1 MEKKL
6 REAIANSDP
15 LADATSRH
23 LVEAGGKR
31 IRPLLTLLC
40 AHLGDASLPAVVQA
54 AVVVELTHL
63 ATLYHDDVMDS
74 APFRRGAP
82 TAHEVWGNSV
92 AVLTGDLIFARASIL
107 VSELGGRALGIQA
120 RTFERLCLGQL
131 HETVGPRPDEDPVEH
146 YLSVIADK
154 TGSLVAASGQ
164 FGAIFSGADEAYE
177 DVLVQYGEKVGVAFQ
192 LADDVIDVT
201 GVKVKSGK
209 SPGTDLREGVPT
221 LPVLLLR
228 KAAADGDQSAVE
240 LLKLIDGDLS
250 SDEALAEAVAGP
262 ARAPRRGGILGGG
275 PCLGG
280 RRHRR
285 IGPAARG
292 RCEGL
297 AVQLRA
303 RRGGPRQL
311 GRLKVGPGF
320 PGGAGPSGFSRLKR
334 NGPGSLQRYESN
346 AARNRDRLSVR
357 IRSTGG
363 IQWIRE
369 HSMTD
374 LSHPQNRL
382 LIGVS
387 HTFNAA
393 VLTLFGHPH

>member
-1 MEKKL
+1 MAIATGLQLPKGFSAIAEDSELGPSIAMSLARVEKEL
-6 REAIANSDP
+6 RLAIANSDP

-31 IRPLLTLLC
+31 IRPLLTLLA
-40 AHLGDASLPAVVQA
+40 AHLGDASNPEVVRA

-92 AVLTGDLIFARASIL
+92 AILTGDLIFARASIL
-107 VSELGGRALGIQA
+107 VSELGARALGIQA

-164 FGAIFSGADEAYE
+164 LGAIFAGVEDGLV
-177 DVLVQYGEKVGVAFQ
+177 DVLIEYGEKVGVAFQ

-201 GVKVKSGK
+201 GLKQVSGK

-228 KAAADGDQSAVE
+228 KAAADGDASAARV
-240 LLKLIDGDLS
+240 LALVDGDLT
-250 SDEALAEAVAGP
+250 SDEALAEAVA
-262 ARAPRRGGILGGG
+262 AL
-275 PCLGG
+275 
-280 RRHRR
+280 
-285 IGPAARG
+285 
-292 RCEGL
+292 
-297 AVQLRA
+297 
-303 RRGGPRQL
+303 
-311 GRLKVGPGF
+311 
-320 PGGAGPSGFSRLKR
+320 
-334 NGPGSLQRYESN
+334 
-346 AARNRDRLSVR
+346 
-357 IRSTGG
+357 
-363 IQWIRE
+363 RE
-369 HSMTD
+369 HPVTAESWAVAR
-374 LSHPQNRL
+374 QW
-382 LIGVS
+382 
-387 HTFNAA
+387 AA
-393 VLTLFGHPH
+393 DAAAALAPLPEGMVKTALASFAEAVVARDV

>member
-1 MEKKL
+1 MAIATALKLPKGFAAIAEDDDLGPAISMSLAKVEKQL

-31 IRPLLTLLC
+31 IRPLLTLLA
-40 AHLGDASLPAVVQA
+40 AHLGDPTRSEVIQA

-92 AVLTGDLIFARASIL
+92 AILTGDLLFARASIL
-107 VSELGGRALGIQA
+107 VSELGGEALGIQA

-131 HETVGPRPDEDPVEH
+131 HETVGPRPDEDPLEH

-164 FGAIFSGADEAYE
+164 LGAIFAGADRQMQS
-177 DVLVQYGEKVGVAFQ
+177 VLLAYGEKVGVAFQ

-201 GVKVKSGK
+201 GAKVKSGK

-228 KAAADGDQSAVE
+228 KAAAAGDASAAEV
-240 LLKLIDGDLS
+240 LALVDGDLT
-250 SDEALAEAVAGP
+250 SDEALAEAVAALRSHEATAESWTV
-262 ARAPRRGGILGGG
+262 ARQWADDAV
-275 PCLGG
+275 
-280 RRHRR
+280 
-285 IGPAARG
+285 AALEPLP
-292 RCEGL
+292 EGVVKTALSSFAL
-297 AVQLRA
+297 AV
-303 RRGGPRQL
+303 
-311 GRLKVGPGF
+311 V
-320 PGGAGPSGFSRLKR
+320 SR
-334 NGPGSLQRYESN
+334 
-346 AARNRDRLSVR
+346 DV
-357 IRSTGG
+357 
-363 IQWIRE
+363 
-369 HSMTD
+369 
-374 LSHPQNRL
+374 
-382 LIGVS
+382 
-387 HTFNAA
+387 
-393 VLTLFGHPH
+393 